1 MQQPTGKPDSPGS
14 KANLAWYLILFFALF
29 SIGSLLVV
37 WREVREESS
46 DSWLSTA
53 VAVGNGLE
61 WVVVVAGGLSYAVVE
76 GAYMLA
82 AKYRE
87 QLWARGMEKGREKG
101 REEGREKGR
110 EETLAQIFELLDEET
125 RKKIERHLGLD
136 KEVAR
141 PGKS

>member
-1 MQQPTGKPDSPGS
+1 
-14 KANLAWYLILFFALF
+14 
-29 SIGSLLVV
+29 
-37 WREVREESS
+37 
-46 DSWLSTA
+46 
-53 VAVGNGLE
+53 
-61 WVVVVAGGLSYAVVE
+61 
-76 GAYMLA
+76 MLA

-87 QLWARGMEKGREKG
+87 QLWARGM
-101 REEGREKGR
+101 EKGR

>member
-1 MQQPTGKPDSPGS
+1 MERETLSGMQQPTGKPDSPGS

-87 QLWARGMEKGREKG
+87 QLWARGMEKGRE
-101 REEGREKGR
+101 EGR

>member
-1 MQQPTGKPDSPGS
+1 
-14 KANLAWYLILFFALF
+14 
-29 SIGSLLVV
+29 
-37 WREVREESS
+37 
-46 DSWLSTA
+46 
-53 VAVGNGLE
+53 
-61 WVVVVAGGLSYAVVE
+61 
-76 GAYMLA
+76 MLA

-101 REEGREKGR
+101 REEGR

>member
-1 MQQPTGKPDSPGS
+1 MERETLSGMQQPTGKPDSPGS

-53 VAVGNGLE
+53 VAVGSGLE

-87 QLWARGMEKGREKG
+87 QLWARGVEKG
-101 REEGREKGR
+101 REEGR

-125 RKKIERHLGLD
+125 RKKIERHLSLD
-136 KEVAR
+136 KEVER
-141 PGKS
+141 SGKS